1 MSTSTLSR
9 STSTPSRSKPTG
21 SPRLPS
27 VAKLISLTLL
37 VVTLTILSI
46 SLYWLEHHKGRHATV
61 LGDTANPDHMT
72 VTVLIQNIDPSTA
85 RVSAQ
90 LELRGAGSLVD
101 EHTHDLK
108 EDATLVSNAVTNP
121 TVVSKASE
129 RPEFVSVQF
138 ALRDGVITDYPLDS
152 YTANFYF
159 HVLVGNGTN
168 QRAVPI
174 RVVFNNI
181 DAFFKMAPTQE
192 NSIEVH
198 RGDGEAKTIAT
209 PQSLVAATATVKR
222 STSTIMFAAFIM
234 VFMWCLTI
242 AALIAAWYV
251 ASGKLGLFWSALGFL
266 GTLLFALIPL
276 RNAVPGDPP
285 IGSLIDFAAFFI
297 AEGVVSISLIVT
309 VRSRLPHRNLQEAER
324 YLTGLNGF
332 DAGDIGGANL
342 VAGDDAVRRS
352 RQNRSADEPTSFF
365 SVMIACLPIRGRCD
379 DPVAELDPLRCQ
391 RCAAT
396 NGGGIT
402 PGNST
407 VRRASIAPPLS
418 RSWWRTP
425 MMTRPA
431 SSIGKA

>member
-1 MSTSTLSR
+1 M
-9 STSTPSRSKPTG
+9 
-21 SPRLPS
+21 
-27 VAKLISLTLL
+27 
-37 VVTLTILSI
+37 
-46 SLYWLEHHKGRHATV
+46 EHHKGRHATV

-222 STSTIMFAAFIM
+222 STSTIMFAVFIM

-266 GTLLFALIPL
+266 GTLLFAHPL
-276 RNAVPGDPP
+276 AECRPGRPADRLTHRLRR
-285 IGSLIDFAAFFI
+285 ILHRRRRRLNLVDRYS
-297 AEGVVSISLIVT
+297 S
-309 VRSRLPHRNLQEAER
+309 SRLPHRNLQEAER

-342 VAGDDAVRRS
+342 VAGDDAVRLS

-379 DPVAELDPLRCQ
+379 DPVAELDR
-391 RCAAT
+391 
-396 NGGGIT
+396 
-402 PGNST
+402 
-407 VRRASIAPPLS
+407 
-418 RSWWRTP
+418 
-425 MMTRPA
+425 
-431 SSIGKA
+431 